1 MSSGQPPKPEGERW
15 AARYVSSN
23 GASASTWSDP
33 AYRLVVA
40 GYIVA
45 IAMPPVGFVLAI
57 VLARRSSKP
66 YSKHWPWIMLISVI
80 AAVGWTLILAS
91 GALTSTS
98 NELN

>member
-1 MSSGQPPKPEGERW
+1 MSSAQPPDPDGERW
-15 AARYVSSN
+15 AAQYVSTN
-23 GASASTWSDP
+23 GGSANTWNDP

-45 IAMPPVGFVLAI
+45 VAMPPIGFVLAI
-57 VLARRSSKP
+57 VLARRRGKP
-66 YSKHWPWIMLISVI
+66 YALHWRWIMLISVV
-80 AAVGWTLILAS
+80 AAIGWTLIFAS

>member
-1 MSSGQPPKPEGERW
+1 MSSEEHSDPDGERW
-15 AARYVSSN
+15 AAQYVSSN
-23 GASASTWSDP
+23 GASANTWSDP

-45 IAMPPVGFVLAI
+45 IAMPPIGFVLAI
-57 VLARRSSKP
+57 VLARRPAKA
-66 YSKHWPWIMLISVI
+66 YAKHWPWIMAISVV
-80 AAVGWTLILAS
+80 AVIGWTLILAS

>member
-1 MSSGQPPKPEGERW
+1 MSSGQPPNPDGERW
-15 AARYVSSN
+15 AAQYVSTN
-23 GASASTWSDP
+23 GASADTWTDP

-45 IAMPPVGFVLAI
+45 VAMPPIGFVLAI
-57 VLARRSSKP
+57 VLARRSAEP
-66 YSKHWPWIMLISVI
+66 YASHWRWILLISII
-80 AAVGWTLILAS
+80 AAVGWTLIFAS

>member
-1 MSSGQPPKPEGERW
+1 MSSGQPPNRDGERW
-15 AARYVSSN
+15 AAQYVSSN
-23 GASASTWSDP
+23 GASANTWSDP

-45 IAMPPVGFVLAI
+45 VAMPPIGFVLAI
-57 VLARRSSKP
+57 ALARRRSKP
-66 YSKHWPWIMLISVI
+66 YATHWRWIMLISII
-80 AAVGWTLILAS
+80 ASVGWTLILAS

>member
-1 MSSGQPPKPEGERW
+1 MSPGQHSNPDRERW
-15 AARYVSSN
+15 AAQYVSTN
-23 GASASTWSDP
+23 GASANTWSDP

-45 IAMPPVGFVLAI
+45 VAMPPIGFVLAI
-57 VLARRSSKP
+57 VLARRPGKP
-66 YSKHWPWIMLISVI
+66 YATHWRWIMLISII
-80 AAVGWTLILAS
+80 AAIGWTLILAS

>member
-1 MSSGQPPKPEGERW
+1 MSSGQPPDPNGERW
-15 AARYVSSN
+15 AAQYVSTN
-23 GASASTWSDP
+23 GASPSTWSDP

-45 IAMPPVGFVLAI
+45 VAMPPIGFVLAI
-57 VLARRSSKP
+57 VLARRQARP
-66 YSKHWPWIMLISVI
+66 YATHWRWIMLISIV
-80 AAVGWTLILAS
+80 AAIGWTLILAS